1 METMYLLP
9 LSGLALALAL
19 AALGFRAR
27 RRRGYAP
34 LAVGSLGAVLLLL
47 GKFVLDSDLAVYAGV
62 AALVGASLWNAWPV
76 RAPSIPSVPG
86 ETLYQIGNIAKEK

>member
-1 METMYLLP
+1 METTYLLP
-9 LSGLALALAL
+9 LTALALVLAL

-47 GKFVLDSDLAVYAGV
+47 GKFILDSDLAVYSGV
-62 AALVGASLWNAWPV
+62 AALIGASLWNAWPV
-76 RAPSIPSVPG
+76 RGPSVPSVPG
-86 ETLYQIGNIAKEK
+86 ETLYQIGNIEKEK